1 MKMKDLK
8 RIVLPLARLFWRAFS
23 LFMRLH
29 ENPCTKRAGVAG
41 LRARGLG
48 FQGWDG
54 DQNGAK

>member
-1 MKMKDLK
+1 M
-8 RIVLPLARLFWRAFS
+8 IVMPLARLFWRAFS

-29 ENPCTKRAGVAG
+29 ENPCIKRAGVAG